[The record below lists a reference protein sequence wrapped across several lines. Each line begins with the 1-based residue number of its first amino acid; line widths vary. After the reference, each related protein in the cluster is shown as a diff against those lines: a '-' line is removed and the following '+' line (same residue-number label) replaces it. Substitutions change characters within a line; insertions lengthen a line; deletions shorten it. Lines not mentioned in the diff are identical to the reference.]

1 MAALVAGL
9 NIIFQLILTIQMAE
23 QVEVTYVTIF
33 QLNLTLQTAALIGVK
48 DIIII

>member
-1 MAALVAGL
+1 MAALVAVL

-33 QLNLTLQTAALIGVK
+33 QLNLTLQMAALIGVK